1 MRRTSDG
8 LLTAHVGG
16 RTWWGRRWL
25 EILDEAVD
33 VRGPR
38 GVRGRTLA
46 KDGNVGEL
54 DVVPGHITARVS
66 VGPTRAF
73 KTAIH
78 LPVLTD
84 EEWTRLLDVFA
95 SEIRWTAAF
104 ANHRMP
110 EDLAEAEEAAGVSL
124 FPTVESLSWDDE
136 GDSET
141 PGRHAIA
148 LHHAVAGAMETNPL
162 LLAAMRGRRPDEV
175 LSALRARRAGRV
187 DEGGRLATVAAD
199 LVISAEDHF
208 KAGDLEAVVVHP
220 HEPADTFA
228 LLERLGPP
236 PRVDDWRSIANL
248 VDQAADLAW
257 KVAAGEGSDQAD
269 DELLLAEL
277 RALRMAGPVRVAEAL
292 GWEPERAAEALDRLF
307 DEGRALR
314 TGTGDRQRYRA
325 T

>member
-8 LLTAHVGG
+8 LLTSHVGG

-46 KDGNVGEL
+46 RDGNVGEL
-54 DVVPGHITARVS
+54 EVVPGRITARVS

-73 KTAIH
+73 RTAIT
-78 LPVLTD
+78 LPTLD
-84 EEWTRLLDVFA
+84 DDQWSRLLDVLA
-95 SEIRWTAAF
+95 SELRWTAAF
-104 ANHRMP
+104 ASHRLP
-110 EDLAEAEEAAGVSL
+110 EEIVEAEEAAGVQL
-124 FPTVESLSWDDE
+124 FPTVESMTWEDE
-136 GDSET
+136 GDPEV

-175 LSALRARRAGRV
+175 LAALRARRAGRD
-187 DEGGRLATVAAD
+187 DEEGRAAAARD
-199 LVISAEDHF
+199 APVPTTDDHYR
-208 KAGDLEAVVVHP
+208 AGDLEAITVHP
-220 HEPADTFA
+220 HEPEDTLA
-228 LLERLGPP
+228 LLERLGLP
-236 PRVDDWRSIANL
+236 PRIEDGRSVANL
-248 VDQAADLAW
+248 IDQAADLAW
-257 KVAAGEGSDQAD
+257 KIAAGEGSDQAD

-277 RALRMAGPVRVAEAL
+277 RALRMAGPVRMGEAL
-292 GWEPERAAEALDRLF
+292 GWDPERAAEALDRLF
-307 DEGRALR
+307 DEGRVLR
-314 TGTGDRQRYRA
+314 TGTGDRIRYRA